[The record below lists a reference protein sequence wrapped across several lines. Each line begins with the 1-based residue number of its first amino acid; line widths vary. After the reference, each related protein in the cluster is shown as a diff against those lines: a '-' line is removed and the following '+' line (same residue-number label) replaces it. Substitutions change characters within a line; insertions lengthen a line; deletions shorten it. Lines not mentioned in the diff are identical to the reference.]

1 MPLTRVLALAGSLR
15 SGSLNRKL
23 LAVAV
28 GTLRGKAEV
37 DLLDLREVMM
47 PIYDGDLEEREGL
60 PDGAKRFRQ
69 RIAEADALLI
79 ATPEYNNS
87 IPGGLKNAIDWASRR
102 PDQPFKGKPVLLL
115 SASPGPFG
123 GVRSAMALRL
133 SLTSLMAVVIPNT
146 VSVGR
151 ADQAFDE
158 NGALKDQRQRASI
171 EHACDEL
178 LRFTAALKG

>member
-1 MPLTRVLALAGSLR
+1 MRVLAFAGSLR
-15 SGSLNRKL
+15 SGSLNRRL

-28 GTLRGKAEV
+28 ETLRGKAEI

-60 PDGAKRFRQ
+60 PDGARRFRQ
-69 RIAEADALLI
+69 RIAAAEALLI
-79 ATPEYNNS
+79 VTPEYNNS

-123 GVRSAMALRL
+123 GVRSVMALRL
-133 SLTSLMAVVIPNT
+133 SLASLMAVVIPNT

-158 NGALKDQRQRASI
+158 SGALKDPKQRQSV
-171 EHACDEL
+171 EHACAEL
-178 LRFTAALKG
+178 LRFAAALKG